1 MKKLWLFEWL
11 CKFCSIK
18 QWREIHCDCFLS
30 AEIKRCLSTT
40 HWCKRLPMMH
50 RCRDIFSGGHLL
62 LCTSV
67 PTLYISSASDKKKIT
82 LCFFPICIKYIIY
95 IVFSKQKSTF
105 FSYVDCKW
113 CSFKHWGE
121 QAGFYWVHILHT
133 AQWFV
138 FIASFYL
145 VSVLSRWESVC
156 DEQISEEEYVRLR
169 AHRPLSL
176 GQTMMQS
183 CKPGLFV
190 EHDRV

>member
-1 MKKLWLFEWL
+1 MPKLNDVSPQLIDVNDYPW
-11 CKFCSIK
+11 CTAVGT
-18 QWREIHCDCFLS
+18 FLVVDTYCY
-30 AEIKRCLSTT
+30 APLYQPYIYLQ
-40 HWCKRLPMMH
+40 H
-50 RCRDIFSGGHLL
+50 R
-62 LCTSV
+62 T
-67 PTLYISSASDKKKIT
+67 KKKIT

-145 VSVLSRWESVC
+145 ASVLSRWESVC
-156 DEQISEEEYVRLR
+156 DEQMSEEEYVRLR